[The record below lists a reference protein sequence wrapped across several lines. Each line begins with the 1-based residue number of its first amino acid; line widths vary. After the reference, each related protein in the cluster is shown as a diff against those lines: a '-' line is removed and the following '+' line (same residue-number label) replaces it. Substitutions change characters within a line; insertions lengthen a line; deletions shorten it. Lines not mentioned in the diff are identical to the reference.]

1 MIRFHAIIHGV
12 FLLLTIVI
20 SVAIHICK
28 AEEAYTETFNDYF
41 LDVYCITSV
50 IMFILLTRARRFKLQ
65 LLFGNLALVI
75 IVPIHCVY
83 RLSSILLEG
92 GPVGFSALLLS
103 IPSINS
109 VLLCC
114 YLSVRLTYKKS
125 VK

>member
-1 MIRFHAIIHGV
+1 MIRFHAIIHGI

-50 IMFILLTRARRFKLQ
+50 IMFILLTRTRRFKQQ
-65 LLFGNLALVI
+65 LLLGNLALII
-75 IVPIHCVY
+75 IVPIYCVY
-83 RLSSILLEG
+83 RLSSTLREG
-92 GPVGFSALLLS
+92 DPVGFPALLMS

-114 YLSVRLTYKKS
+114 YLSVRLTNKIPLK
-125 VK
+125 